1 MKSYKSVVGRVQ
13 AAMFGAVAT
22 AVLLAPASVVAG
34 GSQKLTV
41 TATIAKHAS
50 LKVLAQPSAV
60 VVTSADIAR
69 GYVDV
74 PAPAHLA
81 IRSNS
86 QSGYLLE
93 FASEGDFMRQILV
106 KGLANDVQLSP
117 AGGTIMQTS
126 TGAGAGV
133 TNTTVALG
141 FRFLL
146 AESTRQGTYPWP
158 MRVSITAL

>member
-1 MKSYKSVVGRVQ
+1 MKNLRAMIRMART
-13 AAMFGAVAT
+13 AAASAT
-22 AVLLAPASVVAG
+22 FLGLLMAPAGAMAD

-41 TATIAKHAS
+41 RATIAKHAS

-74 PAPAHLA
+74 PAPAQLA

-93 FASEGDFMRQILV
+93 FTSEGDFMRQILV
-106 KGLANDVQLSP
+106 KGLASDVQLSP
-117 AGGTIMQTS
+117 AGGTITQAS
-126 TGAGAGV
+126 TGSGV
-133 TNTTVALG
+133 TNTTLALG

-146 AESTRQGTYPWP
+146 ADSTKQGTYPWP